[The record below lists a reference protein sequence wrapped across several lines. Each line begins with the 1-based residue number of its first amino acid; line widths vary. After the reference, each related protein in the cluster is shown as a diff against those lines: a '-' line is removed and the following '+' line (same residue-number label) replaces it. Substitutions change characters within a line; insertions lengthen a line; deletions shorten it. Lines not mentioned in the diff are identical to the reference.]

1 MRHYL
6 FIFSFL
12 LLGLYSCDTETLR
25 IEKFDAH
32 GIDVSHYQ
40 GQIDWQKI
48 KEQDIHFAFVKVTEG
63 GDFEDSLFCQNWE
76 EIKKVGLKRGAY
88 HFFRPKVDVN
98 TQIANFID
106 NVKLQS
112 GDFPP
117 VLDVE
122 VFDGVSK
129 IQLIN
134 AMHKWLS
141 AIEINYNIK
150 PIIYSN
156 LKFYNKNL
164 AGHFNDY
171 PLWIARYNTRE
182 PRLADNRTWH
192 FWQYGNKG
200 KIDGINGFVDFNVF
214 SGTLEDLDAL
224 SFSPAASIS
233 ALED

>member
-1 MRHYL
+1 MRHY
-6 FIFSFL
+6 SFYFLLL

-25 IEKFDAH
+25 IENFDAH

-63 GDFEDSLFCQNWE
+63 GDFEDSLFSKNWE
-76 EIKKVGLKRGAY
+76 EIKKVGIKRGAY

-98 TQIANFID
+98 TQISNFIK
-106 NVKLQS
+106 NVNLQK

-129 IQLIN
+129 IQLIQS
-134 AMHKWLS
+134 MKKWLS

-156 LKFYNKNL
+156 CCTK
-164 AGHFNDY
+164 
-171 PLWIARYNTRE
+171 
-182 PRLADNRTWH
+182 
-192 FWQYGNKG
+192 
-200 KIDGINGFVDFNVF
+200 
-214 SGTLEDLDAL
+214 
-224 SFSPAASIS
+224 
-233 ALED
+233 